1 MSDFLW
7 SHGLYRVHGILQARI
22 LEWVPFLFSRG
33 SSQLRDWTQVFLIA
47 GRFFT
52 SWATGKPKNTG
63 VGSLSLL
70 SGSSWPKNR
79 TWVSSIAGGF
89 FTNWAMREDPRRCLT
104 SGINTISYCYCYV
117 NCSSLGE
124 TAWKLWVLQ
133 IYIEHLPHARSKCW
147 RESGELSKVCFTGS
161 LYSGG
166 LAQGLASFSWNGL
179 GM

>member
-1 MSDFLW
+1 MKITQSCLIFCDPMDSIESMEFSRPEYW
-7 SHGLYRVHGILQARI
+7 SGYPFPFPGDLPNSGIEPRSSSLQADS
-22 LEWVPFLFSRG
+22 LLAEP
-33 SSQLRDWTQVFLIA
+33 Q
-47 GRFFT
+47 
-52 SWATGKPKNTG
+52 GKPKNTG

-79 TWVSSIAGGF
+79 TRVSSIAGGF

-133 IYIEHLPHARSKCW
+133 IYIEHLPRARSKYW

-161 LYSGG
+161 YI
-166 LAQGLASFSWNGL
+166 QVV
-179 GM
+179 